1 MATAVLTI
9 GEIRAQLR
17 LCPDEDSQD
26 DWLESLELQA
36 IDYASQYIGRSIPW
50 ANEAGDPVPV
60 PASIKRALLLLIA
73 DFDQHRENTVMG
85 VSVANRKAAENL
97 LHFYRVGLGI

>member
-1 MATAVLTI
+1 MATTVLTI

-17 LCPDEDSQD
+17 LCPDDDNQD

-36 IDYASQYIGRSIPW
+36 LDYASNYIGRPIPW
-50 ANEAGDPVPV
+50 SDEAGDPAPV
-60 PASIKRALLLLIA
+60 PASIKRALLLLIS

-85 VSVANRKAAENL
+85 VSVASRQAAENM
-97 LHFYRVGLGI
+97 LHFFRVGLGV